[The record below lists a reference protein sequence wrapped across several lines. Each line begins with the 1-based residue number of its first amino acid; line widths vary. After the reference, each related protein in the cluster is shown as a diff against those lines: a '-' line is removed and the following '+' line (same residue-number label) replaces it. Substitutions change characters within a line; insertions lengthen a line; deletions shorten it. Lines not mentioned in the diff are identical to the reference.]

1 MKKPELLS
9 PVGNM
14 ECLKAAIAAGCDA
27 VYLGGYT
34 FGARSYAGNFSDEE
48 IIEAVRLCHLY
59 GIKVYIT
66 VNTLIYDSEVEMFLN
81 YIDFL
86 YRNNVDA
93 LIMQDL
99 GMIDLVRKT
108 YPNFDI
114 HASTQMHV
122 HNLEGVKF
130 VQSLGLKRVV
140 IARETSI
147 DTIRKIN
154 NSSDIELEVFV
165 HGALCVGYSGQ
176 CLISSLI
183 GGRSGNR
190 GTCAQICRKKFTL
203 LDNQKQIIK
212 EGYMLSMKDLM
223 TINHIDK
230 LIDSGIDSFK
240 IEGRMKRPE
249 YVYLITKLYRQA
261 IDSYIEEGI
270 SSITEKDIWN
280 MMKLFNR
287 EFTEGYLFNS
297 DYKHISNDFRPNH
310 LGVKLGTVIAVNNNM
325 VTIKLNA
332 DVRNGDGIRIISN
345 NGDIGLSISF
355 MYKNKKVITNAYRG
369 DVIEL
374 KIKDKCRVGDI
385 VRLTTD
391 RVQLQEINTEIMTTK
406 RKVGINI
413 EVKLLLGN
421 SVSLIVDDGVNKLEI
436 TSDIQ
441 VSKAI
446 NRPIDEQTIIRQFS
460 KLGDSVYKIN
470 NMNVIMD
477 DNIFINL
484 KDLNYLRREMIEKLN
499 EVRMYN
505 RKYIVKEYGCQVP
518 DFPVMK
524 KQNVLISSLEAYK
537 TLNINHYNEVIVD
550 DIELYNNLKDK
561 DVTLKL
567 PRINNEYDDYFIHL
581 LVGELGSLYK
591 YHNIDTDFSLNV
603 TNSYTVAFLHSLG
616 VQKITLS
623 YELDLK
629 QIREL
634 IDSYHRRYQCHP
646 NIEVIVEGYEE
657 AMVTKLNLLD
667 KFNLGNTGYL
677 KDTYNN
683 LYFLRVNNDVM
694 TIYNYRKR
702 KIENPEIYYKIGVNH
717 LRFNLDTLV
726 KR

>member
-1 MKKPELLS
+1 MKRPELLS

-34 FGARSYAGNFSDEE
+34 FGARSYAGNFSNEE
-48 IIEAVRLCHLY
+48 IIEAVGLCHLY

-66 VNTLIYDSEVEMFLN
+66 VNTLIYDSEVEMFLH

-86 YRNNVDA
+86 YRSNVDA

-122 HNLEGVKF
+122 HNLEGAEF
-130 VQSLGLKRVV
+130 IQSLGLKRVV

-147 DTIRKIN
+147 DTIGKIRA
-154 NSSDIELEVFV
+154 SSDIELEVFV

-223 TINHIDK
+223 TIKHIDK

-270 SSITEKDIWN
+270 SSITEKDIWD

-297 DYKHISNDFRPNH
+297 DYRNISNDFRPNH
-310 LGVKLGTVIAVNNNM
+310 LGIKLGEVSEVNNN
-325 VTIKLNA
+325 VIKIKLNST
-332 DVRNGDGIRIISN
+332 VRNGDGIRIISN
-345 NGDIGLSISF
+345 NGDIGLTISF
-355 MYKNKKVITNAYRG
+355 MYKNKKVITEAYRG
-369 DVIEL
+369 DIIEI
-374 KIKDKCRVGDI
+374 KIKGKCQVGDM

-391 RVQLQEINTEIMTTK
+391 RVQLQEINAEIMTTK

-413 EVKLLLGN
+413 EVKLILGKP
-421 SVSLIVDDGVNKLEI
+421 VSLIVNDGVNRLEI
-436 TSDIQ
+436 ANDIK

-446 NRPIDEQTIIRQFS
+446 NSPIDEQTVIRQFS
-460 KLGDSVYKIN
+460 KLGSSVYKIDN
-470 NMNVIMD
+470 IKVMLD

-484 KDLNYLRREMIEKLN
+484 KDLNYLRREMVDKLN
-499 EVRMYN
+499 DVRMYN
-505 RKYIVKEYGCQVP
+505 REYIVKKYECHVP

-524 KQNVLISSLEAYK
+524 KQNVLIPCLAVYK
-537 TLNINHYNEVIVD
+537 ALNVDCYNEIIVD
-550 DIELYNNLKDK
+550 DISLYNKLKDK

-567 PRINNEYDDYFIHL
+567 PRINENYNNYSNHL

-623 YELDLK
+623 YELNLD

-634 IDSYHRRYQCHP
+634 IDSYHKRYQCHP
-646 NIEVIVEGYEE
+646 NLEVIVEGYEE

-677 KDTYNN
+677 RDSYNN
-683 LYFLRVNNDVM
+683 LYFLRVNNNIM

-702 KIENPEIYYKIGVNH
+702 KMEDTGIYFKIGVNH
-717 LRFNLDTLV
+717 VRVNLDTMI